1 MIMKKFNFIRTVTA
15 TSIAL
20 CLVIPAAVGS
30 ATSNKDLTTSPV
42 REIAKKL
49 GAYVRWD
56 RTTHT
61 ITVTKGPTT
70 LILTIDDSKAILNGQ
85 SVFLVV
91 PVRIISN
98 QAIVPVEFISQIF
111 ASEESSTTESEY
123 IDTADLFL
131 DHLKI
136 GNGTKAIEYMSPALK
151 KSLSPQLLD
160 ILWSNYEQIYGKA
173 VGKPSKSEKTNAVH
187 RNVTYQIQTN
197 IIPFHIT
204 LRLNQEGQI
213 DDMNMSPSTTT
224 TYQNPAYDNP
234 ATYTEQEV
242 IVGHGELALPGT
254 LTLPVGNGPFPAI
267 VLVHGSGPNDRD
279 SSIGG
284 AKPLRDLSVG
294 LAAKGIAV
302 LRYDKVTYEHTFK
315 VGTNPRFTL
324 KNETVVDAI
333 SAVKLLHSNPEV
345 DSAHIYVAGHSQGG
359 YAMPLIVAADTDGE
373 IAGTILLAGPSSKFV
388 DVIVKQQKEL
398 INRIKGLGQDT
409 APFEEQAAQWS
420 AISAIVNDPQYSIN
434 HLPESFP
441 IQPAYWWYE
450 QREYKPS
457 ELAKK
462 QHGPMLVL
470 QGENDWQ
477 VPLSEF
483 STWKSELKNRNDV
496 EYKSYPNVTHL
507 LNEYSSIS
515 TGQEYNQPSNVAPII
530 IDDIATWIKRSK

>member
-1 MIMKKFNFIRTVTA
+1 MIMKRPKFIRTVTA
-15 TSIAL
+15 TSIAFS
-20 CLVIPAAVGS
+20 LVIPAIVGS
-30 ATSNKDLTTSPV
+30 AASNTELTTSPV

-49 GAYVRWD
+49 GAYVQWD
-56 RTTHT
+56 RTTRT

-85 SVFLVV
+85 SLSLAN

-98 QAIVPVEFISQIF
+98 QAIVPVGFITQAF
-111 ASEESSTTESEY
+111 ASEESSTTKSEST
-123 IDTADLFL
+123 DTADLFFNQL
-131 DHLKI
+131 VI

-151 KSLSPQLLD
+151 KSLSPQPLD
-160 ILWSNYEQIYGKA
+160 KLWSNYEQIYGKA
-173 VGKPSKSEKTNAVH
+173 VGDPSKSEKTNAVH

-204 LRLNQEGQI
+204 IRLNQEGQI
-213 DDMNMSPSTTT
+213 DDMNISPSTTT
-224 TYQNPAYDNP
+224 TYQNPVYDNP

-242 IVGHGELALPGT
+242 ILGLGELALPGT
-254 LTLPVGNGPFPAI
+254 LTMPVGNGPFPAI

-284 AKPLRDLSVG
+284 AKPLRDLAVG
-294 LAAKGIAV
+294 LSAKGIAV
-302 LRYDKVTYEHTFK
+302 LRYDKVSYEHTFK
-315 VGTNPRFTL
+315 IATNPRFTL
-324 KNETVVDAI
+324 KNETVDDAI
-333 SAVKLLHSNPEV
+333 SAVKLLQSFPKIN
-345 DSAHIYVAGHSQGG
+345 SAQIYVAGHSQGG
-359 YAMPLIVAADTDGE
+359 YAMPLIVAADPTGD
-373 IAGTILLAGPSSKFV
+373 IAGTILLSGPSSKFV
-388 DVIVKQQKEL
+388 DIVVAQQKEL
-398 INRIKGLGQDT
+398 INRIKKLGQDT
-409 APFEEQAAQWS
+409 APYEAQAAQWKGIV
-420 AISAIVNDPQYSIN
+420 ALVNDPQYSVD

-477 VPLSEF
+477 VPLAEF
-483 STWKSELKNRNDV
+483 IVWKNELKNRDDV

-515 TGQEYNQPSNVAPII
+515 TGQEYNQPSNVVPII
-530 IDDIATWIKRSK
+530 IDDIATWIKKSK